1 MNKIRQLS
9 LFFFSKLKYIAS
21 IILLQIDGMDSFT
34 SRLDDLILS
43 PETKPPRAPKCARCR
58 NHGVIS
64 WLKGHKRSCSWKNCK
79 CKKCLLIT
87 ERQKIMA
94 AQVALRRQQANEEKT
109 IDKNVK
115 ADGEDEE
122 DVIIDDGKI
131 NAAKIVIKNLLKKYL
146 KLQKLRGKWHG
157 VALVYVILS
166 LSHFFLELK

>member
-1 MNKIRQLS
+1 
-9 LFFFSKLKYIAS
+9 
-21 IILLQIDGMDSFT
+21 
-34 SRLDDLILS
+34 
-43 PETKPPRAPKCARCR
+43 
-58 NHGVIS
+58 
-64 WLKGHKRSCSWKNCK
+64 
-79 CKKCLLIT
+79 
-87 ERQKIMA
+87 MA

-131 NAAKIVIKNLLKKYL
+131 NAAKIVIKNLLKKYH